1 MNKIELLLNAVDA
14 NRALM
19 DTAEDY
25 LWKNP
30 ETGYRE
36 WKSTAYL
43 EKEYEKLGYT
53 LTRAGNIPGF
63 VTELDTGKPG
73 PTVLVLAELDSLL
86 CADHPAADPETGA
99 VHACGH
105 CAQGAALLG
114 VAAALK
120 TPGALDGLSGKIRL
134 GMVPAEEL
142 LEIGYREGLR
152 KQGIIRYFGGKAE
165 FLYRGL
171 FDGVDMSFMIHQ
183 SAREDCKFDIHKGN
197 NGCMVKNI
205 EFHGVASHAGGSP
218 DKGINALYAANL
230 ALNAINSLRE
240 TFIDEDHIRVHPII
254 TKGGDAVN
262 AIPNT
267 VTLESYVR
275 GATLEAIDRVNRKV
289 NRALCGAA
297 AAMGANVEICDR
309 PGYVPL
315 VNEPNMTKF
324 MADAMAYVVP
334 REEILVND
342 SWSKG
347 CTDMGDMSSVMP
359 VVHPHVAGSKG
370 HGHGNDYYIVD
381 NERAIYNSAKAQVAL
396 LEILLSDDAKNA
408 KYVLDNAHPL
418 YTREEYFAALDRETM
433 DRAAAIDYSTDG
445 KATIDYAD

>member
-1 MNKIELLLNAVDA
+1 MNKMELLLNAVDA
-14 NRALM
+14 NRTLM
-19 DTAEDY
+19 DAAEDY

-36 WKSTAYL
+36 WKATAYL

-63 VTELDTGKPG
+63 VTDLDTGRPG

-86 CADHPAADPETGA
+86 CADHPDADPETGA

-105 CAQGAALLG
+105 SAQGAALLG

-120 TPGALDGLSGKIRL
+120 APGALDGLSGKIRL
-134 GMVPAEEL
+134 CMVPAEEL

-152 KQGIIRYFGGKAE
+152 RQGIIRYFGGKAE

-171 FDGVDMSFMIHQ
+171 FDGVDLCFMIHQ
-183 SAREDCKFDIHKGN
+183 GTRDNCKFDINSGN

-205 EFHGVASHAGGSP
+205 AFHGVAAHAGGSP

-230 ALNAINSLRE
+230 ALNAINALRE
-240 TFIDEDHIRVHPII
+240 TFVDDDHIRVHPII

-267 VTLESYVR
+267 VMLESYVR
-275 GATLEAIDRVNRKV
+275 GRTQEAIALNNRKV
-289 NRALCGAA
+289 NRAVCGAA

-309 PGYVPL
+309 PGYLPL
-315 VNEPNMTKF
+315 INEPNLAKLMV
-324 MADAMAYVVP
+324 DAMACVVP
-334 REEILVND
+334 REEIEVSD
-342 SWSKG
+342 RWTTG
-347 CTDMGDMSSVMP
+347 CTDMGDMSAIMP
-359 VVHPHVAGSKG
+359 AVHPHVAGSKG
-370 HGHGNDYYIVD
+370 HGHGADYFVVD
-381 NERAIYNSAKAQVAL
+381 NERAIYNSAKAQTAL
-396 LEILLSDDAKNA
+396 LELLLSDGAKNA
-408 KYVLDNAHPL
+408 KFILENAHPL
-418 YTREEYFAALDRETM
+418 YTREEYFKVLDRETM
-433 DRAAAIDYSTDG
+433 DRAAAIDYSNDG
-445 KATIDYAD
+445 KAVLDFAD